1 MGSITV
7 GKYAGFCFGVKRA
20 VEKVRSL
27 TDARDGETLF
37 YTTGELIHNP
47 DIVAELRS
55 KGVRPASEEELRRIC
70 SEKPD
75 GVRRTVV
82 IRAHGV
88 PKELG
93 DMLLGRAESDSLF
106 SVEDCTCP
114 YVKKIHRIV
123 DENTDRDTLTAILGD
138 EGHPEVRGICS
149 YVKGEYVV
157 GETAE
162 ELEEKI
168 RLCNI
173 DNRKI
178 ILVSQTT
185 QKISEWRKCQKLFE
199 KVCTKPIIFDT
210 ICSVTE
216 TRQNEAVLMSRNVD
230 MMIVIGGKN
239 SSNTNQLY
247 RTAKC
252 NLAETYLAENTTELP
267 LDRLR
272 PHMKVGIT
280 AGASTP
286 SGIIE
291 EVKHIMENLIDTV
304 SAGEDFA
311 GMLEQSLKTIS
322 TGETIKGTITGISS
336 GEIHVDLGAKV
347 TGIIPTTELGET
359 TPAEIAEKYHVGD
372 EIEAIVVKYS
382 DVDGIATLSR
392 KKIENIVNWRK
403 IVAAYEA
410 QEILEGKIESTV
422 KGGVIIN
429 LFGLRVFIPA
439 SHTGVPKDGDLSSLV
454 GTTQRVKIIEIN
466 DSRRRAV
473 ASIRVVVR
481 EERKKL
487 EAAFWETIE
496 EGKVY
501 TGKVKSLTSYGAFVD
516 LGGID
521 GMVHSSELSWTR
533 IAHPSD
539 VVSVGQEITVFVKS
553 FDKDARR
560 ISLGYKTEETNPWNI
575 FMSTYTIGD
584 VAKVRIVS
592 LLAFGAFAELV
603 PGVDGLIHISQIS
616 TEKIAS
622 PADVLH
628 VGDEVDVKI
637 VDIDYDNHKISLSM
651 RALLEPEADE
661 ADEGTEEYIADEAE

>member
-20 VEKVRSL
+20 VDKVNSL
-27 TDARDGETLF
+27 TSGSDGETRF

-47 DIVAELRS
+47 SIIAELRR
-55 KGVRPASEEELRRIC
+55 KGVEPASEDELREIC
-70 SEKPD
+70 ADKSD

-88 PKELG
+88 PRGLS
-93 DMLLGRAESDSLF
+93 DLLTARAMCDPLF
-106 SVEDCTCP
+106 TVEDCTCP

-123 DENTDRDTLTAILGD
+123 DENTSPDTLTAILGD

-149 YVKGEYVV
+149 YVKGEYAV

-162 ELEEKI
+162 ELWDKI
-168 RLCNI
+168 RLCKI

-230 MMIVIGGKN
+230 MMIVIGGRN
-239 SSNTNQLY
+239 SSNTNKLY
-247 RTAKC
+247 LTAKR

-304 SAGEDFA
+304 SAGEDFE

-347 TGIIPTTELGET
+347 TGIIPATELGET
-359 TPAEIAEKYHVGD
+359 TAAEIAEKYHVGD

-392 KKIENIVNWRK
+392 KKIESIVSWRK

-410 QEILEGKIESTV
+410 QEILEGKIEAAV
-422 KGGVIIN
+422 KGGVLID

-439 SHTGVPKDGDLSSLV
+439 SHTGVPKDGDISALV
-454 GTTQRVKIIEIN
+454 GTVQRVKIIEIN
-466 DSRRRAV
+466 ESRRRAV
-473 ASIRVVVR
+473 ASIRVVAR

-487 EAAFWETIE
+487 EAEFWQNIE

-539 VVSVGQEITVFVKS
+539 VVSIGQEITVFVKS

-560 ISLGYKTEETNPWNI
+560 ISLGYKTEETNPWNV

-584 VAKVRIVS
+584 VAKVKVVS
-592 LLAFGAFAELV
+592 LLPFGAFAELV
-603 PGVDGLIHISQIS
+603 PGVDGLIHISQLS
-616 TEKIAS
+616 TEKVAS

-637 VDIDYDNHKISLSM
+637 VDIDYENHKISLSI
-651 RALLEPEADE
+651 RALLDPESD
-661 ADEGTEEYIADEAE
+661 DTDYDNIGDAE

>member
-20 VEKVRSL
+20 VDKVRSL
-27 TDARDGETLF
+27 TDGSDGGIRF

-47 DIVAELRS
+47 DIVSGLRR
-55 KGVRPASEEELRRIC
+55 KGVIPASEDELREIC
-70 SEKPD
+70 AGEPD
-75 GVRRTVV
+75 GIRRTIV

-88 PKELG
+88 TKGLS
-93 DMLLGRAESDSLF
+93 DLLAARAAADPLF
-106 SVEDCTCP
+106 AVEDCTCP

-123 DENTDRDTLTAILGD
+123 DENTSLETLTAILGD

-149 YVKGEYVV
+149 YVKGEYAV

-162 ELEEKI
+162 ELCDKI
-168 RLCNI
+168 RLYNI
-173 DNRKI
+173 NNRKV

-216 TRQNEAVLMSRNVD
+216 TRQNEAVLISRNVD
-230 MMIVIGGKN
+230 MMVVIGGKN
-239 SSNTNQLY
+239 SSNTNKLY
-247 RTAKC
+247 LTAKR

-304 SAGEDFA
+304 YAGEDFE

-347 TGIIPTTELGET
+347 TGIIPATELGET
-359 TPAEIAEKYHVGD
+359 TAAEIAEKYHVGD

-392 KKIENIVNWRK
+392 KKIENIVSWRK

-410 QEILEGKIESTV
+410 QEILEGKIEAAV
-422 KGGVIIN
+422 KGGVLIN

-439 SHTGVPKDGDLSSLV
+439 SHTGVPKDGDISALV

-466 DSRRRAV
+466 ESRRRAV
-473 ASIRVVVR
+473 ASIRVVAR

-487 EAAFWETIE
+487 EAEFWQNIE

-533 IAHPSD
+533 ISHPSD
-539 VVSVGQEITVFVKS
+539 VVSIGQEITVYVKS

-560 ISLGYKTEETNPWNI
+560 ISLGYKTEETNPWNV

-584 VAKVRIVS
+584 VAKVKVVS
-592 LLAFGAFAELV
+592 LLPFGAFAELV
-603 PGVDGLIHISQIS
+603 PGVDGLIHISQLS
-616 TEKIAS
+616 TEKVAS

-637 VDIDYDNHKISLSM
+637 VDIDYENHKISLSI
-651 RALLEPEADE
+651 RALLDPASD
-661 ADEGTEEYIADEAE
+661 DTEYDDIGDAE

>member
-1 MGSITV
+1 
-7 GKYAGFCFGVKRA
+7 
-20 VEKVRSL
+20 
-27 TDARDGETLF
+27 
-37 YTTGELIHNP
+37 
-47 DIVAELRS
+47 
-55 KGVRPASEEELRRIC
+55 
-70 SEKPD
+70 
-75 GVRRTVV
+75 
-82 IRAHGV
+82 
-88 PKELG
+88 
-93 DMLLGRAESDSLF
+93 
-106 SVEDCTCP
+106 
-114 YVKKIHRIV
+114 
-123 DENTDRDTLTAILGD
+123 
-138 EGHPEVRGICS
+138 
-149 YVKGEYVV
+149 
-157 GETAE
+157 
-162 ELEEKI
+162 
-168 RLCNI
+168 
-173 DNRKI
+173 
-178 ILVSQTT
+178 
-185 QKISEWRKCQKLFE
+185 
-199 KVCTKPIIFDT
+199 
-210 ICSVTE
+210 
-216 TRQNEAVLMSRNVD
+216 MSRNVD
-230 MMIVIGGKN
+230 MMVVIGGKN
-239 SSNTNQLY
+239 SSNTNKLY
-247 RTAKC
+247 LTAKR

-304 SAGEDFA
+304 SAGEDFE

-347 TGIIPTTELGET
+347 TGIIPATELGET
-359 TPAEIAEKYHVGD
+359 TAAEIAEKYHVGD

-392 KKIENIVNWRK
+392 KKIENIVSWRK

-410 QEILEGKIESTV
+410 QEILEGKIEAAV
-422 KGGVIIN
+422 KGGVLIN

-439 SHTGVPKDGDLSSLV
+439 SHTGVPKDGDISALV

-466 DSRRRAV
+466 ESRRRAV
-473 ASIRVVVR
+473 ASIRVVAR

-487 EAAFWETIE
+487 EAEFWQNIE

-533 IAHPSD
+533 ISHPSD
-539 VVSVGQEITVFVKS
+539 VVSIGQEITVYVKS

-560 ISLGYKTEETNPWNI
+560 ISLGYKTEETNPWNV

-584 VAKVRIVS
+584 VAKVKVVS
-592 LLAFGAFAELV
+592 LLPFGAFAELV
-603 PGVDGLIHISQIS
+603 PGVDGLIHISQLS
-616 TEKIAS
+616 TEKVAS

-637 VDIDYDNHKISLSM
+637 VDIDYENHKISLSI
-651 RALLEPEADE
+651 RALLDPASD
-661 ADEGTEEYIADEAE
+661 DTDYDDIGDAE